1 MFRTLMIMCKIG
13 ICATRFALRQVEVG
27 IFQPLMNANRRE
39 SSYMKLASIR
49 GSSSC
54 CRFEQEQT
62 EETELRAI
70 SVSSVT
76 SCSKIRL
83 QSVSIRVSLWLE
95 SLHVI
100 RENSFDS

>member
-1 MFRTLMIMCKIG
+1 M
-13 ICATRFALRQVEVG
+13 
-27 IFQPLMNANRRE
+27 
-39 SSYMKLASIR
+39 
-49 GSSSC
+49 
-54 CRFEQEQT
+54 
-62 EETELRAI
+62 I

-83 QSVSIRVSLWLE
+83 QSVSIRVYLWLE